1 MWAYPTHFFSVPT
14 LGRVSVKMLK
24 SCNIIDKPT
33 WEVLKIK
40 GGGVKRTSE
49 KLTENIYPYGTTK
62 PLKTL
67 GEFHTK
73 ISVAE
78 HVTEAEF

>member
-1 MWAYPTHFFSVPT
+1 M
-14 LGRVSVKMLK
+14 
-24 SCNIIDKPT
+24 
-33 WEVLKIK
+33 
-40 GGGVKRTSE
+40 KRTSE